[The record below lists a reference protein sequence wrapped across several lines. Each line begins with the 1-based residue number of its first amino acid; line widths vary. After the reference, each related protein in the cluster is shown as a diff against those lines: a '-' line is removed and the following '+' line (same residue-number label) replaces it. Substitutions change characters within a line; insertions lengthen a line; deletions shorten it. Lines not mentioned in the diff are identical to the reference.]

1 MLVLNDKTNLLTES
15 EKRELMLELE
25 EFAQFEGLRNYAQLG
40 TELGISAETQTL
52 IDSKSDKTEVL
63 KHDGS
68 VALTDDWDVGDGKV
82 IKVDKVMARDADGL
96 ILCED
101 NGNGI
106 FVKDGGNIGIGT
118 IIPSARLAINGG
130 LHIGG
135 DSDPGDDNLLVD
147 GNIATGIRKVTT
159 TTFMTST
166 DSTLLCDSA
175 SSAFTVTLPEN
186 RAGLKVIIKK
196 IDTSSNVVTI
206 TLISGTIDGTSNY
219 LLEYENEFVT
229 LQCDGTNWYVIGE

>member
-1 MLVLNDKTNLLTES
+1 MFGLNDKSDLLTES
-15 EKRELMLELE
+15 EKRQLMLEIE
-25 EFAQFEGLRNYAQLG
+25 ELAQIEGLRNYAQSG
-40 TELGISAETQTL
+40 FELGISAETQTL
-52 IDSKSDKTEVL
+52 IDSKADKTDVL

-68 VALTDDWDVGDGKV
+68 VALTGDWDVGDGQA
-82 IKVDKVMARDADGL
+82 IKTDKVMARDADGL
-96 ILCED
+96 ALYED
-101 NGNGI
+101 NDSGI
-106 FVKDGGNIGIGT
+106 FIKDGGNVGIGT
-118 IIPSARLAINGG
+118 TSPSAKLAINGG

-135 DSDPGDDNLLVD
+135 DSDPGDDNLSVD

-175 SSAFTVTLPEN
+175 SSAFTVTLPAN
-186 RAGLKVIIKK
+186 RTGLKVIIKK
-196 IDTSSNVVTI
+196 IDSSSNVVTI

>member
-166 DSTLLCDSA
+166 DSALLCDSA